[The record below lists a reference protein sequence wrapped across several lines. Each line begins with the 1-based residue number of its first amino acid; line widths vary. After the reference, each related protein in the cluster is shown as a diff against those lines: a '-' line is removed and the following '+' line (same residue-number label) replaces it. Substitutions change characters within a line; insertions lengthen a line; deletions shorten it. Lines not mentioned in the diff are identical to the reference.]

1 MSRENLQPNF
11 TLLLSQIEVQHSH
24 GFALR
29 NCKKKVE
36 DLVDIHYLCVRLLEK
51 TIDYGLEPFASC
63 QGHLN
68 TEKLSSQDRYNAMRR
83 IVYNPETKEILY
95 GFTLHRKNP
104 KKPSNGYLGIKMNHP
119 LAKKLYLEIKSREE
133 ELSLRT
139 SVLLHPLL
147 NLEILYIYCSP
158 NSDWLEMEQT
168 INQLLEK
175 IKLEDKLMELRTKFA
190 TAA

>member
-11 TLLLSQIEVQHSH
+11 VPLLSQIEAQHLSGH
-24 GFALR
+24 ELR
-29 NCKKKVE
+29 NCRERAK
-36 DLVDIHYLCVRLLEK
+36 DLIDIHYLCVRLINR

-68 TEKLSSQDRYNAMRR
+68 TEKLSSQDRYNAMRCL
-83 IVYNPETKEILY
+83 VYNPETKETLHE
-95 GFTLHRKNP
+95 FALHRKNP
-104 KKPSNGYLGIKMNHP
+104 EKPSNGYLGIKMNHP
-119 LAKKLYLEIKSREE
+119 LAKKLHLEIKSRDE

-158 NSDWLEMEQT
+158 DSDWLEMEQT

-175 IKLEDKLMELRTKFA
+175 IKLEDKLVELRTKIT